1 MIRLVKGVL
10 GGLLICACVSACSDD
25 TMEGESNEGLKENAN
40 PAYLTISFKAS
51 SASDS
56 RSVDSRT
63 DTEANTGDNHG
74 DAEDSGH
81 HDAGTDEENKVKT
94 ALVIAHPTTTNVAFA
109 KLYSV
114 TEALAPNEGTAESG
128 NNKFFYVSESG
139 IANSLD
145 DATPIELAIGEYKL
159 LVVVNP
165 PTELY
170 EDAFEGNELS
180 TTVWRK

>member
-25 TMEGESNEGLKENAN
+25 TMEGEGNEGLKENAN

-74 DAEDSGH
+74 DAEDSG
-81 HDAGTDEENKVKT
+81 
-94 ALVIAHPTTTNVAFA
+94 
-109 KLYSV
+109 
-114 TEALAPNEGTAESG
+114 
-128 NNKFFYVSESG
+128 NN
-139 IANSLD
+139 
-145 DATPIELAIGEYKL
+145 
-159 LVVVNP
+159 
-165 PTELY
+165 
-170 EDAFEGNELS
+170 
-180 TTVWRK
+180 

>member
-1 MIRLVKGVL
+1 MKKMIRLVKGVL

-25 TMEGESNEGLKENAN
+25 TMEGEGNEGLKENAV
-40 PAYLTISFKAS
+40 PAYLNVSFKAS
-51 SASDS
+51 SAVEG

-74 DAEDSGH
+74 NAENSGH
-81 HDAGTDEENKVKT
+81 TDKGSEAEYQVKT

-114 TEALAPNEGTAESG
+114 TSTLTPADKAGTD
-128 NNKFFYVSESG
+128 NKHFYVSETG
-139 IANSLD
+139 ITSTLD
-145 DATPIELAIGEYKL
+145 GTTPIELAVGEYKL

-165 PTELY
+165 PQGDNGLISAGFT
-170 EDAFEGNELS
+170 S
-180 TTVWRK
+180 TRI

>member
-25 TMEGESNEGLKENAN
+25 TMEGEGNEGLKGNAN

-81 HDAGTDEENKVKT
+81 HEVGTEPENAVKT

-114 TEALAPNEGTAESG
+114 TTALNPTDKEGDT
-128 NNKFFYVSESG
+128 NNKYFYVSESG
-139 IANSLD
+139 IATSSDQGKRMN
-145 DATPIELAIGEYKL
+145 
-159 LVVVNP
+159 
-165 PTELY
+165 
-170 EDAFEGNELS
+170 
-180 TTVWRK
+180 